1 MCACAA
7 LVLGVGVAPASPP
20 RIDGGFGVIA
30 RSSGPDGELSSGQA
44 KKALTELPYDYR
56 FRRVPLPKGA
66 SAAFAGTVTGAD
78 KTHFQFGVA
87 LGTSA
92 DPVALP
98 RSGTGHATFMP
109 SAGFTYTTDV
119 IIETRPNE
127 YHYAPNLRTMKQLN
141 LAVRMEANMQRA
153 LCLAATG
160 KQCGI

>member
-1 MCACAA
+1 MLMLLLPGCGSSEHATEVTVRATPVSNKAPNPEPAA
-7 LVLGVGVAPASPP
+7 
-20 RIDGGFGVIA
+20 
-30 RSSGPDGELSSGQA
+30 ELSSGQA
-44 KKALTELPYDYR
+44 KKALTGLPYHYR

-66 SAAFAGTVTGAD
+66 TAAFAGSVTGAD

-87 LGTSA
+87 LGASA
-92 DPVALP
+92 DPIALP
-98 RSGTGHATFMP
+98 RSGTGHATFVP